1 MKRVTIGIPS
11 YNEERNI
18 ISLLRSLN
26 FQYSNDYF
34 ISEIIISDDSTDSTP
49 ELVERFAEKNPQL
62 NINLIHH
69 CERRGAAAGWNE
81 IFSRSAGDVIVLY
94 DADIVIDKHTT
105 AQLVSFLEEGI
116 GLCASNPKPIQDKGI
131 AGRASSFIAYWLR
144 SVRNR
149 GLSQYTVMGRALSVT
164 SEVAKKISIPSDII
178 AIDLYLQCKILELGL
193 DIFYN
198 DNAWIYFRPANK
210 LLDFASQ
217 VIRASLG
224 HKQIYSYYSKLKIN
238 LPLEVAFI
246 EAARNLF
253 HDPLGAL
260 SVLICYTMIP
270 YYKLKIKEAGSA
282 KWYTANSTKAFDYDD
297 RLKFVY

>member
-1 MKRVTIGIPS
+1 MKSVTIGIPS

-18 ISLLRSLN
+18 INLLRSLEV
-26 FQYSNDYF
+26 QYSNDYF

-49 ELVERFAEKNPQL
+49 ELVKRFAKKNSQL

-69 CERRGAAAGWNE
+69 SERRGAAAGWNE
-81 IFSRSAGDVIVLY
+81 IFTRSNGDIIVLY
-94 DADIVIDKHTT
+94 DADIVIDKNTT
-105 AQLVSFLEEGI
+105 AQLVSCLEGRA
-116 GLCASNPKPIQDKGI
+116 GLCASNPKPIQYKGI

-164 SEVAKKISIPSDII
+164 SEVAKKIIIPTDII

-198 DNAWIYFRPANK
+198 DDAWIYFRPANK
-210 LLDFASQ
+210 LFDFASQ
-217 VIRASLG
+217 VIRGSLG
-224 HKQIYSYYSKLKIN
+224 HKQVYSYYSKFKIDLPLKIA
-238 LPLEVAFI
+238 LT
-246 EAARNLF
+246 EAARNLI
-253 HDPLGAL
+253 HDPIGAL
-260 SVLICYTMIP
+260 SVLICYTIIP

-282 KWYTANSTKAFDYDD
+282 KWYTANSTKAFDYND
-297 RLKFVY
+297 RL

>member
-1 MKRVTIGIPS
+1 MKSVTIGIPS

-18 ISLLRSLN
+18 INLLRSLEV
-26 FQYSNDYF
+26 QYSNDYF

-49 ELVERFAEKNPQL
+49 ELVKRFAKKNSHL

-81 IFSRSAGDVIVLY
+81 IFTRCNGDVIVLY
-94 DADIVIDKHTT
+94 DADIVIDKNTT
-105 AQLVSFLEEGI
+105 AQLVSCLEGRT
-116 GLCASNPKPIQDKGI
+116 GLCASNPKPIQYKGI

-164 SEVAKKISIPSDII
+164 SEVAKKISIPTDII

-198 DNAWIYFRPANK
+198 DDAWIYFRPANK
-210 LLDFASQ
+210 LFDFASQ
-217 VIRASLG
+217 VIRGSLG
-224 HKQIYSYYSKLKIN
+224 HKQVYSYYSKFKIDLPLKIA
-238 LPLEVAFI
+238 LT
-246 EAARNLF
+246 EAARNLI
-253 HDPLGAL
+253 HDPIGAL
-260 SVLICYTMIP
+260 CVLICYTIIP

-282 KWYTANSTKAFDYDD
+282 KWYTANSTKAFDYND
-297 RLKFVY
+297 RL

>member
-18 ISLLRSLN
+18 INLLRSLKV
-26 FQYSNDYF
+26 QYSNDYF

-49 ELVERFAEKNPQL
+49 ELVEMFAKKNSHL

-81 IFSRSAGDVIVLY
+81 IFSRSTGDVIVLY
-94 DADIVIDKHTT
+94 DADIVINKDTT
-105 AQLVSFLEEGI
+105 AQLVSSLETRT
-116 GLCASNPKPIQDKGI
+116 GLCASNPKPIQYKGI

-149 GLSQYTVMGRALSVT
+149 GLSQYTVMGRALSVS

-193 DIFYN
+193 DIYYN
-198 DNAWIYFRPANK
+198 DKAWIYFRPANK
-210 LLDFASQ
+210 LFDFASQ
-217 VIRASLG
+217 VIRASHG
-224 HKQIYSYYSKLKIN
+224 HKQVYSYYSKFKIGLPLKIA
-238 LPLEVAFI
+238 VI
-246 EAARNLF
+246 EAARNLI
-253 HDPLGAL
+253 HDPIGAL
-260 SVLICYTMIP
+260 SVLICYTIIP

-282 KWYTANSTKAFDYDD
+282 KWYTADSTKAFDYND
-297 RLKFVY
+297 RL

>member
-18 ISLLRSLN
+18 ISLLRSLSY
-26 FQYSNDYF
+26 QYSNDYS

-81 IFSRSAGDVIVLY
+81 IFTRSAGDVIVLY
-94 DADIVIDKHTT
+94 DADIIIDKHTT

-116 GLCASNPKPIQDKGI
+116 GLCASNPKPIQDRGI
-131 AGRASSFIAYWLR
+131 SGRASSFIAYWLR

-149 GLSQYTVMGRALSVT
+149 CMSQYTVMGRALSVPA
-164 SEVAKKISIPSDII
+164 EVAKKISIPSDII

-193 DIFYN
+193 DILYN

-210 LLDFASQ
+210 LFDFASQ

-238 LPLEVAFI
+238 LPLKVAFI
-246 EAARNLF
+246 EASRNLF

-260 SVLICYTMIP
+260 SVLVCYTMIP

-297 RLKFVY
+297 RLKSVY